1 MDIQDFSGEL
11 SEEQLAL
18 LELMLA
24 EEQLLTE
31 DNAAQIQARPET
43 ARIPLAYAQ
52 ARVWFLEQMYGS
64 TGANN
69 IHAAFRLDISLRP
82 ELLEEAVNHIWRRHE
97 ILRTRFAEVDGVPY
111 QFVQPYAETP
121 LLLTDL
127 RSLQGA
133 GQAEALQA
141 LLAQEAGFR
150 FDLGQDELA
159 RLHLIRLAPAGNVI
173 SLTMHHIVAD
183 GWSVNLFLGELLGA
197 YQALAAGTAPQ
208 LPELQRQYGD
218 FAYWQHQARA
228 EQSYQEQ
235 LAYWRR
241 QLAPPLAQVELP
253 TVAERSEKP
262 QFRGHQIL
270 LDIPEAVAARLG
282 QLCRAQGATLFMGL
296 LGTFKLLLS
305 RLTGARDIIV
315 GTPVSGRSQVELEPL
330 IGYFV
335 NTLALRTQL
344 TGDLSFRQLL
354 DRVKQTCLDGIAHQ
368 DIPFEQLVAHLNP
381 PRRFGRNPYFQILF
395 NMLNYEQNFNPNGDL
410 EIAWLSRTEL
420 NAQFDITVYAEETS
434 SGIGLTVVY
443 DCELFTRAQLETFL
457 DDYLQLLRQVVAA
470 PDQLVLTAS
479 GEPVLPAPIML
490 DDPADAPLAT
500 GPRTATE
507 RALAQI
513 WQDLLG
519 APPSNIYEDF
529 FAAGGHSLL
538 AVRLFSQIRQQLNVA
553 LRLAV
558 IYDYRT
564 IAELAGLIDQHN
576 TTQAAEPRYH
586 ALVKINEG
594 SPQFQPF
601 YCVHGA
607 GGHVMFLNE
616 WREYLPAVPLYGFQA
631 RGYEDI
637 SEAHQSIESMA
648 RTYVAE
654 LRRQQPEGPYYL
666 GGYSGGGVVAYE
678 MAQQLHRSGQDVAL
692 LALID
697 TFHPTVRPRSIGL
710 FERLLD
716 AVKDPVHHLRK
727 FMRVQIA
734 WRLAQYGH
742 KREKN
747 RGRETLPQAHLEV
760 YMFNHFDR
768 LWSQYDAQP
777 YAGPVVLLRAAEEWK
792 IFDHV
797 DESKGWAATV
807 KTLRICE
814 VPGDHRT
821 VISQPNLPV
830 MLQVLQAEL
839 SSAQPDAG
847 LLAPPHPG
855 PHPLSTCGSPA

>member
-1 MDIQDFSGEL
+1 MDIQDHSGEI
-11 SEEQLAL
+11 SDDRLAL
-18 LELMLA
+18 LELILA
-24 EEQLLTE
+24 EEQLLNESSST
-31 DNAAQIQARPET
+31 QIEKRP
-43 ARIPLAYAQ
+43 ADGQIPLAYAQ

-69 IHAAFRLDISLRP
+69 IHVAFRLDVPI
-82 ELLEEAVNHIWRRHE
+82 ETQLLEKAVNLIWQRHE
-97 ILRTRFAEVDGVPY
+97 TLRTGFAEADGVPY
-111 QFVQPYAETP
+111 QFVRPPITFP
-121 LLLTDL
+121 LLATDL
-127 RSLQGA
+127 TARQGA
-133 GQAEALQA
+133 EQIAAMQATLK
-141 LLAQEAGFR
+141 QEAEYR
-150 FDLGQDELA
+150 FDLGRDELA
-159 RLHLIRLAPAGNVI
+159 RLHLIRLAPASHVI
-173 SLTMHHIVAD
+173 SLTMHHIIAD
-183 GWSVNLFLGELLGA
+183 GWSVNLLLGELLTA
-197 YQALAAGTAPQ
+197 YQAYLAGKKPQ
-208 LPELQRQYGD
+208 LPELTRQYGD
-218 FAYWQHQARA
+218 YAWWQHQAQT
-228 EQSYQEQ
+228 EQGYQAQ
-235 LAYWRR
+235 LDYWRR
-241 QLAPPLAQVELP
+241 QLAPPLAAVELP
-253 TVAERSEKP
+253 TVAERTGEALFVG
-262 QFRGHQIL
+262 QQIM
-270 LDIPEAVAARLG
+270 LDIPQNVAARLG
-282 QLCRAQGATLFMGL
+282 QLCREQSATLFMGL
-296 LGTFKLLLS
+296 LSVFKLLLS
-305 RLTGARDIIV
+305 RQTGERDIIV

-457 DDYLQLLRQVVAA
+457 DDYLELLRQVVTA

-500 GPRTATE
+500 GPRTPTE

-576 TTQAAEPRYH
+576 TPQAAEPRYH

-654 LRRQQPEGPYYL
+654 LRR
-666 GGYSGGGVVAYE
+666 
-678 MAQQLHRSGQDVAL
+678 
-692 LALID
+692 
-697 TFHPTVRPRSIGL
+697 
-710 FERLLD
+710 
-716 AVKDPVHHLRK
+716 
-727 FMRVQIA
+727 
-734 WRLAQYGH
+734 
-742 KREKN
+742 
-747 RGRETLPQAHLEV
+747 
-760 YMFNHFDR
+760 
-768 LWSQYDAQP
+768 
-777 YAGPVVLLRAAEEWK
+777 
-792 IFDHV
+792 
-797 DESKGWAATV
+797 
-807 KTLRICE
+807 
-814 VPGDHRT
+814 
-821 VISQPNLPV
+821 
-830 MLQVLQAEL
+830 
-839 SSAQPDAG
+839 
-847 LLAPPHPG
+847 
-855 PHPLSTCGSPA
+855 